1 MKVLQIHNQYHF
13 KGGEDIVVENEKKLL
28 KSNGHIVD
36 QLFRSNK
43 IEIKSKFDQLKVLKN
58 LKYSIKSK
66 NILKKK
72 IDQFKPDIVH
82 VHNTFPLWT
91 YSIFDV
97 LNKQKIPTVV
107 TLHNYRLIWDKI
119 VFKNDF
125 YKYAGFKN
133 SKIKTYIISKYINSK
148 KKCLENIK
156 FYIVLSKFSK
166 KQFSENGLKKKYL
179 YIKQNFLKQKRINNK
194 KIEKKNIAIYA
205 SRIEEE
211 KGILTLLNSWKNIKL
226 DLKIFGDGP
235 LYNELKQNN
244 KNKKIFFQGHQKFN
258 IIDKNINNSKFL
270 IFPSKLY
277 ENMPITILQAFREK
291 TLVLASDIGSMKEMI
306 KDGYNGILFK
316 HNCHKSLR
324 SKINW
329 ILSNPKLCN
338 KITNS
343 AYKFFIKNY
352 SDKLNYKILLNIYK
366 TAIRKNNFEIK

>member
-166 KQFSENGLKKKYL
+166 
-179 YIKQNFLKQKRINNK
+179 
-194 KIEKKNIAIYA
+194 
-205 SRIEEE
+205 
-211 KGILTLLNSWKNIKL
+211 
-226 DLKIFGDGP
+226 
-235 LYNELKQNN
+235 
-244 KNKKIFFQGHQKFN
+244 
-258 IIDKNINNSKFL
+258 NNSQK
-270 IFPSKLY
+270 
-277 ENMPITILQAFREK
+277 M
-291 TLVLASDIGSMKEMI
+291 V
-306 KDGYNGILFK
+306 
-316 HNCHKSLR
+316 
-324 SKINW
+324 
-329 ILSNPKLCN
+329 
-338 KITNS
+338 
-343 AYKFFIKNY
+343 
-352 SDKLNYKILLNIYK
+352 
-366 TAIRKNNFEIK
+366 